1 MSLTVSIVGRPNV
14 GKSTLFNR
22 LIGRRKAIVHDEDG
36 VTRDRHYGESFWNG
50 KTFNVIDTGG
60 YLPGEVD
67 VITRGIR
74 EQVHLAIDESD
85 AILFVVDT
93 ETGITSIDKE
103 ITKIL
108 RRQEKPVFLV
118 VNKCDNEEKKNQAY
132 EFYSLGFEKI
142 YPLSSISGTGT
153 GELLDDV
160 VESFPEEKKQI
171 KEEESY
177 PAIAFVGRP
186 NVGKSSLMN
195 ALLNDERCIVT
206 DIPGTTRD
214 AINSKL
220 DYKGKTYILVDTA
233 GLRKKAKVKENIEFY
248 STVRTDRSIR
258 EADVVVL
265 ILDATQGFD
274 VQDKRI
280 LREAVN
286 FNKGIIVALNK
297 WDIVPDKDT
306 HIVKEFEDYIYNKV
320 PTLHFVPIITISAL
334 TGQRIHK
341 VLDMVEKV
349 IEERQKKIS
358 TKELTTFI
366 STILKE
372 RPMPVKRGRQLKIQ
386 YAVQV
391 KSNPPVF
398 KFFMNNPQELPANY
412 RRFIEGKIREHFGFE
427 GVPITMVF
435 RQK

>member
-22 LIGRRKAIVHDEDG
+22 LIGRRKAIVHDEYG
-36 VTRDRHYGESFWNG
+36 VTRDRHYGERYWNG

-60 YLPGEVD
+60 YLPEEDD
-67 VITRGIR
+67 VITQGIR

-85 AILFVVDT
+85 VIIFVVDT
-93 ETGITSIDKE
+93 ETGITTLDKGV
-103 ITKIL
+103 TQIL
-108 RRQEKPVFLV
+108 RKQEKPVVLA
-118 VNKCDNEEKKNQAY
+118 VNKCDNEEKKLEAY
-132 EFYSLGFEKI
+132 EFYGLGFEKI
-142 YPLSSISGTGT
+142 FPLSSLSGTGT
-153 GELLDDV
+153 GELLDEV
-160 VESFPEEKKQI
+160 VELFPDNNGGEEASPHPK
-171 KEEESY
+171 
-177 PAIAFVGRP
+177 IAFVGRP

-195 ALLNDERCIVT
+195 ALLKSDRCIVT

-214 AINSKL
+214 AINSEL
-220 DYKGKTYILVDTA
+220 QFEDETYILVDTA

-248 STVRTDRSIR
+248 STVRTDRSIK

-265 ILDATQGFD
+265 MLDAMQGFE

-286 FNKGIIVALNK
+286 FNKGIIIALNK
-297 WDIVPDKDT
+297 WDLVPDKESN
-306 HIVKEFEDYIYNKV
+306 ILKEFEKYIYGSVK
-320 PTLHFVPIITISAL
+320 TLHYIPIISISAK
-334 TGQRIHK
+334 TGQRIDK
-341 VLDMVEKV
+341 VLTEARKV
-349 IEERQKKIS
+349 IKERRKKLS
-358 TKELTTFI
+358 TNELTEFI
-366 STILKE
+366 AKILKE
-372 RPMPVKRGRQLKIQ
+372 RALPVKRGNQLKIQ

-412 RRFIEGKIREHFGFE
+412 RRFIESKIRQEFGFE